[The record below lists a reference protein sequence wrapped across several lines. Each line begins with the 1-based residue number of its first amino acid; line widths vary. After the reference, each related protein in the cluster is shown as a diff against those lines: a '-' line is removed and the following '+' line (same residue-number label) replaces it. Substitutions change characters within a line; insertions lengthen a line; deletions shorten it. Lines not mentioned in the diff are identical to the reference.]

1 MRTKQEIIAAIAP
14 DLEKIEETLSQNF
27 ASYVPFI
34 NEVSRHI
41 LFAGGKRL
49 RPLLMVLS
57 ARLCGEPTSA
67 KTYRLSVLFEY
78 LHAATLLHD
87 DVVDG
92 AKFRRGRKAAHHL
105 WGNQA
110 VILVGDFLYS
120 RAIRIAVEEGNM
132 DVLDVI
138 SQTTTLM
145 SEGEVLQLIN
155 LDNVELTEEKYFD
168 VIFRK
173 TAALMAAACEVGAI
187 YARGNSW
194 ERPALK
200 AFGTYLGY
208 AFQITDDL
216 LDYLGVKDETG
227 KDIGT
232 DFKEGKV
239 TLPYIIAM
247 ERAEPTDREE
257 LIALI
262 KEKEAATPENFKR
275 ACELM
280 KKYDAFSATH
290 DRAKEYV
297 EKACQELAKFE
308 PSPARDLLIDIAQYV
323 LTRKH

>member
-1 MRTKQEIIAAIAP
+1 MVDKQEILAAISP
-14 DLEKIEETLSQNF
+14 DIAQIEETLQKNF
-27 ASYVPFI
+27 SSYVPFI
-34 NEVSRHI
+34 NEVSKHI

-49 RPLLMVLS
+49 RPLLMVLT
-57 ARLCGEPTSA
+57 ARLCGANITPQ
-67 KTYRLSVLFEY
+67 TYRLSVLFEY

-87 DVVDG
+87 DVVDE

-138 SQTTTLM
+138 SETTTLM

-155 LDNVELTEEKYFD
+155 LDNVELNEEKYFE

-173 TAALMAAACEVGAI
+173 TAVLISAACEVGAI
-187 YARGNSW
+187 HATGNGW
-194 ERPALK
+194 QRKALK
-200 AFGTYLGY
+200 DFGTYLGY

-216 LDYLGVKDETG
+216 LDYEGASEETG

-239 TLPYIIAM
+239 TLPFILGAQKASP
-247 ERAEPTDREE
+247 EDRKE
-257 LIALI
+257 LISLL
-262 KEKEAATPENFKR
+262 KEKEPTYENFQK
-275 ACELM
+275 AYNLL
-280 KKYDAFSATH
+280 KKYEAFSAT
-290 DRAKEYV
+290 R
-297 EKACQELAKFE
+297 EKAKLYIEKALKELERFE
-308 PSPARDLLIDIAQYV
+308 PSPTKDLLASIAHYV
-323 LTRKH
+323 LIRRK